1 MLLFDELAS
10 KEFDGASSQ
19 ETSSLRKGDV
29 NMPDLFEKSF
39 SDADDV
45 KSPDMMAGLLATKL

>member
-1 MLLFDELAS
+1 
-10 KEFDGASSQ
+10 
-19 ETSSLRKGDV
+19 
-29 NMPDLFEKSF
+29 MPDLFEKSF